1 MQSKA
6 RLNLFAHN
14 YIMFLCAYKVVYVGA
29 KVFYVNT
36 KLYYILL
43 QRVKHGNDK
52 KEKATKDETQ
62 RSDIALMDELNTL

>member
-14 YIMFLCAYKVVYVGA
+14 YIMFLCAYKVVCVGA

-52 KEKATKDETQ
+52 KEKATEDETQ